1 MESLNTTEL
10 YNSLSILNNKKQ
22 DNKKIDKKD
31 NKKIDK
37 KVIVKENYNCD
48 MCEGQNSLI
57 YDSGMIVC
65 KNCGEVCDKF
75 LDLSQEWNNYD
86 NQSINSIRCGHPVD
100 SRDETLSIGTS
111 IEKSYKYYNLTRT
124 HIYITGNYKCKTIL
138 ATDSLIENK
147 CNKLNIPK
155 AIIDDVKILYYE
167 INNIQISRGNN
178 RESLLASSIYL
189 TCQKR
194 NWLVNIQNLLELF
207 NITICDL
214 TTANKKIPK
223 ILHSKQ
229 IKLLDNMQILSAND
243 YVSSFLFKLNINKEF
258 SNLIHIIINKVS
270 ELHEIN
276 QNTPQAITCGVIY
289 FIVTIFKL
297 DILLDDIAL
306 ISDISYNTI
315 KNCYKK
321 IYHYKNILISN
332 KLKKKLNIT
341 F

>member
-1 MESLNTTEL
+1 MDSLNTTEL
-10 YNSLSILNNKKQ
+10 YNSLSILNNNKQ
-22 DNKKIDKKD
+22 DNNKQDIKTDYKKI
-31 NKKIDK
+31 N
-37 KVIVKENYNCD
+37 VKENYNCD
-48 MCEGQNSLI
+48 ICEGKNSLI
-57 YDSGMIVC
+57 YDCGMIIC
-65 KNCGEVCDKF
+65 NNCGEVCDKF

-86 NQSINSIRCGHPVD
+86 NQSINLIRCGHPVD

-111 IEKSYKYYNLTRT
+111 IEKSYKYYNLNRT
-124 HIYITGNYKCKTIL
+124 HIFITGNYKCKTIL

-178 RESLLASSIYL
+178 RESFLASSIYL

-194 NWLVNIQNLLELF
+194 NWLISIPKLLEIF

-258 SNLIHIIINKVS
+258 SNLIHMIINKVS

-289 FIVTIFKL
+289 FIITIFKL
-297 DILLDDIAL
+297 DILLDDITL

-321 IYHYKNILISN
+321 IYHYKDILISN
-332 KLKKKLNIT
+332 KLKKKLNISL
-341 F
+341 